1 MNTLFEM
8 VLSNALAATVL
19 AMVVAA
25 ACLIIRRPAIR
36 NALWLVVLVRLFL
49 PPIWN
54 VPILNRSAEPTSP
67 ATQRTA
73 LAAPLG
79 NGGGL
84 SLETSPIDGDE
95 VPAAEGYELSS
106 PQVPVAR
113 LPASSRAS
121 LDDALDPNPSG
132 APVSDVT
139 QPSSTISAPLS
150 DKSSAFAAAAILWL
164 AGAGFILA
172 LAAVRVRRFRRAL
185 VDAVR
190 APAMM
195 QDQAE
200 EVARRLGLKR
210 APDVWLVPGRVPP
223 LLWMPGWS
231 ARSARLILPVE
242 LVFHLAEDQRAAL
255 LAHELAHL
263 RRGDPWVRWLEL
275 LAAALYWWHP
285 LLSWFRRQLRDSEE
299 QCCDAWVVAT
309 LPARRAYATALV
321 ETVDFLNGPAPL
333 PAPQLASGAGPV
345 RQLQRRVGMI
355 MRGTASG
362 RLTRAG
368 LVAALAFAA
377 AALAFGPSLSS
388 AQPTPREP
396 PRDKR
401 DTPPPRDADG
411 DRSAPEGRPNVNRE
425 DIEKARHELE
435 RAREEAQR
443 AVERVREAE
452 ERLSRLEGRR
462 MNPGN
467 FRPTEPRAEPN
478 DGRFDRPGR
487 PGRAEAPPG
496 FPPGGG
502 FNPGGPDPRFQDL
515 QRQVQEL
522 REMMEEI
529 RRELRR
535 GGESGPRPRDARPR
549 GERPGPG
556 VPGDPAPPPVQPPGQ
571 SGIPGG
577 PTPPPVTPAPPQPP
591 AAPTA

>member
-1 MNTLFEM
+1 MN
-8 VLSNALAATVL
+8 S
-19 AMVVAA
+19 
-25 ACLIIRRPAIR
+25 
-36 NALWLVVLVRLFL
+36 
-49 PPIWN
+49 
-54 VPILNRSAEPTSP
+54 SD
-67 ATQRTA
+67 
-73 LAAPLG
+73 AP
-79 NGGGL
+79 
-84 SLETSPIDGDE
+84 
-95 VPAAEGYELSS
+95 VAEGYTLNS
-106 PQVPVAR
+106 PQVPPAE
-113 LPASSRAS
+113 LPAGSRAS
-121 LDDALDPNPSG
+121 VDHVLDPNASG
-132 APVSDVT
+132 APVGDVA
-139 QPSSTISAPLS
+139 QPSSTVSAPPS

-185 VDAVR
+185 MGAVR

-200 EVARRLGLKR
+200 EMARRLGLR
-210 APDVWLVPGRVPP
+210 CAPEVWLVTGRVPP

-242 LVFHLAEDQRAAL
+242 LVFRIDEDQRAAL

-355 MRGTASG
+355 MRGTTSG

-368 LVAALAFAA
+368 FVAALAFAA
-377 AALAFGPSLSS
+377 AALAFGPSLSP
-388 AQPTPREP
+388 AQAPPREP

-401 DTPPPRDADG
+401 DTPPPRDADV

-435 RAREEAQR
+435 RARDEAQR

-462 MNPGN
+462 INPGN
-467 FRPTEPRAEPN
+467 LRPPESRPEPN

-487 PGRAEAPPG
+487 PGRAATPPG

-502 FNPGGPDPRFQDL
+502 FNPGGPPDPRFQDL

-535 GGESGPRPRDARPR
+535 GGEGGPRPRDARPR
-549 GERPGPG
+549 NERPPPG
-556 VPGDPAPPPVQPPGQ
+556 FPGDPAPPPVQPPGQ
-571 SGIPGG
+571 PGSPGG
-577 PTPPPVTPAPPQPP
+577 PTPPAVTPAPPQPP
-591 AAPTA
+591 AAPTSSET

>member
-1 MNTLFEM
+1 MNALFEM
-8 VLSNALAATVL
+8 VLSNALAATAL
-19 AMVVAA
+19 AFVVAA
-25 ACLIIRRPAIR
+25 ACLIIRRPAVC

-54 VPILNRSAEPTSP
+54 VPILNRSAEPTSQP
-67 ATQRTA
+67 ALRTPFPA
-73 LAAPLG
+73 HSGIDTELA
-79 NGGGL
+79 
-84 SLETSPIDGDE
+84 LETDPVDRDAA
-95 VPAAEGYELSS
+95 PAAEASELSS
-106 PQVPVAR
+106 SRIPTSA
-113 LPASSRAS
+113 LPAGSPVS
-121 LDDALDPNPSG
+121 LDDDRDLHAAGANSIVSG
-132 APVSDVT
+132 S
-139 QPSSTISAPLS
+139 LS
-150 DKSSAFAAAAILWL
+150 DQRSAFWPTAFAAAAILWL
-164 AGAGFILA
+164 AGAGFVLMLA
-172 LAAVRVRRFRRAL
+172 TVRVRRFRRAL
-185 VDAVR
+185 VDAVH
-190 APAMM
+190 APAMI

-210 APDVWLVPGRVPP
+210 APEVWLVPGRLPP

-231 ARSARLILPVE
+231 TRSARLILPVE
-242 LVFHLAEDQRAAL
+242 LVFHLSDDQRAAL

-345 RQLQRRVGMI
+345 RQLQRRIGMI

-362 RLTRAG
+362 RLTRTG

-396 PRDKR
+396 PREKR
-401 DTPPPRDADG
+401 DTPPPRDDVE
-411 DRSAPEGRPNVNRE
+411 RPVPEGRPSVNRD
-425 DIEKARHELE
+425 DIEKARRELE
-435 RAREEAQR
+435 RARDEVQR

-462 MNPGN
+462 VNPAN
-467 FRPTEPRAEPN
+467 RPTEPRVEPS

-487 PGRAEAPPG
+487 PGRAETPPG

-535 GGESGPRPRDARPR
+535 GGEGGPRPRDARPR

-556 VPGDPAPPPVQPPGQ
+556 APGDAPPPPVQPPGR
-571 SGIPGG
+571 PG
-577 PTPPPVTPAPPQPP
+577 PPFTPAPPQPP
-591 AAPTA
+591 AAPSY